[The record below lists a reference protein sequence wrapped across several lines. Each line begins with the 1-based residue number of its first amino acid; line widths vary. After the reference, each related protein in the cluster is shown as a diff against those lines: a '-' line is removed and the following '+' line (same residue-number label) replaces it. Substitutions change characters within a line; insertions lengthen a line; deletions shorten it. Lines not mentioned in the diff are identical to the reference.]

1 MISIIMPTL
10 WKGEHYK
17 KMLPQ
22 LDSHPLVGEII
33 VVDNDTTSTD
43 QQIFNLKKLKYLPQ
57 KENVYVNPAW
67 NLAVL
72 EATCDSICLYSDD
85 VLFLKMAYLHSQ
97 VIVYLYLRIK
107 FILLSGS
114 KRI

>member
-57 KENVYVNPAW
+57 KENVYVNPDFDSRIGVAIQPVS
-67 NLAVL
+67 NSVL
-72 EATCDSICLYSDD
+72 HFFFEFDDFVAPLLYVFFVDAHY
-85 VLFLKMAYLHSQ
+85 FL
-97 VIVYLYLRIK
+97 
-107 FILLSGS
+107 
-114 KRI
+114 